1 MIFFDANTP
10 PLESYFPPSV
20 SEAEAE
26 AFILRPRARWAN
38 LHRINADTF
47 MLTWSGHDPLQPCW
61 IGTLPE
67 LLEVIDENAEL
78 SSGPKMPLDPRGGRL
93 IPGRHCTVLA
103 PRFGEAPTLRPTL
116 NAAGFDT
123 FEDL

>member
-26 AFILRPRARWAN
+26 DFLLRPRARWAN

-67 LLEVIDENAEL
+67 LLEVIEENAEL
-78 SSGPKMPLDPRGGRL
+78 PSGPMMPLDPRGGRI
-93 IPGRHCTVLA
+93 IPGRHCTILA
-103 PRFGEAPTLRPTL
+103 PLFGSIALPTRNLG
-116 NAAGFDT
+116 AAFDT